1 MPARRR
7 RHNGQRVKY
16 SGRVRAG
23 RAGAS
28 AVRAMSDGAQ
38 SVATGGRWRDARG
51 WGGAEPRRQ
60 SPAAV
65 RRWGADAEKGA
76 PRDPWDVTCAASG
89 QTKHER
95 GEMRWTDLLRL
106 DWTQMIIMM
115 MISFIGTPV
124 LNEGSHSSTF
134 PTVPLLPYSA
144 TVILHSA
151 NTWRIP
157 IHLKPESP
165 LSRGV
170 LVAGAGADQGVG
182 LSLLT
187 CLTLRRMLFTA
198 VEALLPAHRQ
208 HPELWMTGLP
218 NVLGSGSQ
226 KPWLSS

>member
-1 MPARRR
+1 
-7 RHNGQRVKY
+7 
-16 SGRVRAG
+16 
-23 RAGAS
+23 
-28 AVRAMSDGAQ
+28 
-38 SVATGGRWRDARG
+38 
-51 WGGAEPRRQ
+51 
-60 SPAAV
+60 
-65 RRWGADAEKGA
+65 
-76 PRDPWDVTCAASG
+76 
-89 QTKHER
+89 
-95 GEMRWTDLLRL
+95 
-106 DWTQMIIMM
+106 MIIMM

-151 NTWRIP
+151 NTTLSHPPLSFFTYANTWRIP

-170 LVAGAGADQGVG
+170 LVAGAGADQGVR

-226 KPWLSS
+226 KP